1 MKAVVKIP
9 SKAPARSAGRIAG
22 RKTKDH
28 REGSNRA
35 AQLDPLFV
43 IFEQHLYNFHD
54 ADSDRKTFVGNV
66 VAEYLTYLR
75 KKNITVP
82 KSLEQ
87 PIVEELGSQV
97 NTMLVKKIYGCLTI
111 EDFQKRLPT
120 SEKRRAR
127 NRYTKL
133 G

>member
-1 MKAVVKIP
+1 MKATVKRT
-9 SKAPARSAGRIAG
+9 SG
-22 RKTKDH
+22 RKTAKDQ
-28 REGSNRA
+28 

-54 ADSDRKTFVGNV
+54 SESDRKTFVGNV
-66 VAEYLTYLR
+66 VNEYLIYLR

-87 PIVEELGSQV
+87 PIVEELASQV
-97 NTMLVKKIYGCLTI
+97 NTMLIKKIYGCLTI
-111 EDFQKRLPT
+111 GDFQKALPRA
-120 SEKRRAR
+120 EKRRVR
-127 NRYTKL
+127 VRYSKL

>member
-1 MKAVVKIP
+1 MKAVAKVPRKKI
-9 SKAPARSAGRIAG
+9 
-22 RKTKDH
+22 KDQ
-28 REGSNRA
+28 

-54 ADSDRKTFVGNV
+54 SDADRKTFIGNV
-66 VAEYLTYLR
+66 VNEYLTYLR

-87 PIVEELGSQV
+87 PIVEELASQV

-111 EDFQKRLPT
+111 EDFQKALPT
-120 SEKRRAR
+120 AEKRRAR
-127 NRYTKL
+127 TRYSKL